1 MCKMFHTLPVE
12 SSVTL
17 VYNVTRAPA
26 NHLF

>member
-1 MCKMFHTLPVE
+1 MFHTLPVE